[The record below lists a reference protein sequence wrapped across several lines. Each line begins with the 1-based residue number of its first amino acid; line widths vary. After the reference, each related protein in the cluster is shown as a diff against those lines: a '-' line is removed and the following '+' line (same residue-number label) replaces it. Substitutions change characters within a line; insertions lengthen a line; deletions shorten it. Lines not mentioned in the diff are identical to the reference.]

1 MSLIRSIHADITSK
15 KRSITDVVR
24 EYLDKAAAAQ
34 EKLNCYTYIAEKEAL
49 AAAKAADERL
59 AAGAPM
65 RPLEGIPCSI
75 KDVLCTDG
83 LPSTAASKMLEG
95 FVPGYNATVVQK
107 LLDAGAIIIAKNNC
121 DEFAMGG
128 SNENSAYGPARNPH
142 DTERV
147 PGGSSGGSA
156 AAVAADAC
164 VFSIGTDTGGSIRQP
179 AAFCGCVG
187 LKVTY
192 GRTSRRGAMAMASS
206 FDTVGPL
213 AQNVEDIALVMN
225 VIAGQD
231 TGDAT
236 TLHAD
241 VPDYTGNLD
250 APISGMTFGL
260 PAEYFEGNLD
270 PKIKASIDAAVE
282 VIKAKGG
289 VIREVSLPMTKYA
302 LAVYY
307 ITVAAEVTANMSRY
321 DGLRYGPSIQKPA
334 DLEDLYTSNR
344 KQFGEEVQRRIVLG
358 NFVLSHGY
366 YDAYYKRAQQVR
378 TLIRQDFDRVF
389 EEVDML
395 LTPVTPTLPYKIGE
409 KQDPLAMYMGDVFT
423 LPPSAAGIP
432 GLVVPIGMQD
442 NLPVGIQIL
451 GRQLDEARLL
461 RVGAAL
467 SA

>member
-1 MSLIRSIHADITSK
+1 MSLIHTLHTQIAK
-15 KRSITDVVR
+15 NERSITDIVR
-24 EYLDKAAAAQ
+24 TYLEQAKAAQA
-34 EKLNCYTYIAEKEAL
+34 KLNCFTYIAEEEAMT
-49 AAAKAADERL
+49 AAKAAEERL
-59 AAGAPM
+59 ARGEPL

-83 LPSTAASKMLEG
+83 LPSTAASKMLSG
-95 FVPGYNATVVQK
+95 FIPTYNATVVQK

-142 DTERV
+142 NTELV

-206 FDTVGPL
+206 FDTIGPL
-213 AQNVEDIALVMN
+213 AQTVEDVALVMN
-225 VIAGQD
+225 VIAGND
-231 TGDAT
+231 PHDAT
-236 TLHAD
+236 TLHAE
-241 VPDYTGNLD
+241 VPDYAANLQGD
-250 APISGMTFGL
+250 IAGLRFGL
-260 PAEYFEGNLD
+260 PKEYFTEDLD
-270 PKIKASIDAAVE
+270 PHIKASLDAAIE
-282 VIKAKGG
+282 QIKAKGG
-289 VIREVSLPMTKYA
+289 IITEVSLPMTKHA

-321 DGLRYGPSIQKPA
+321 DGLRYGPTTTTPPN
-334 DLEDLYTSNR
+334 LEELYTTNR
-344 KQFGEEVQRRIVLG
+344 AGFGAEVERRIILG

-378 TLIRQDFDRVF
+378 TLIRRDFDQVF
-389 EEVDML
+389 EEVDIL

-423 LPPSAAGIP
+423 LPASAAGIP
-432 GLVVPIGMQD
+432 GLVVPIGMQ
-442 NLPVGIQIL
+442 NGLPVGIQIL
-451 GRQLDEARLL
+451 GKQLDEARLL
-461 RVGAAL
+461 QVGAML
-467 SA
+467 SS

>member
-1 MSLIRSIHADITSK
+1 MSLIRTLQAQIKNKERTITE
-15 KRSITDVVR
+15 VVR
-24 EYLDKAAAAQ
+24 EYLDKAKAAQ
-34 EKLNCYTYIAEKEAL
+34 ERLNCYTYIAEEEAVK
-49 AAAKAADERL
+49 AAKAADERL
-59 AAGAPM
+59 ARGDTM
-65 RPLEGIPCSI
+65 RALEGIPCSI

-83 LPSTAASKMLEG
+83 LPSTAASKILKG
-95 FVPGYNATVVQK
+95 FVPTYNATVVQK

-142 DTERV
+142 NTDLV

-206 FDTVGPL
+206 FDTIGPL
-213 AQNVEDIALVMN
+213 AQTVEDVALVMN

-231 TGDAT
+231 SGDAT

-241 VPDYTGNLD
+241 VPDYTADLGGDL
-250 APISGMTFGL
+250 SGLRFGL
-260 PAEYFEGNLD
+260 PKEYFSDDLD
-270 PKIKASIDAAVE
+270 PQIKATIDGAVE
-282 VIKAKGG
+282 TIKARGG
-289 VIREVSLPMTKYA
+289 SITEVSLPMTKYA
-302 LAVYY
+302 LPVYY
-307 ITVAAEVTANMSRY
+307 ITMAAEVTANMSRY
-321 DGLRYGPSIQKPA
+321 DGLRYGPTTTTPA
-334 DLEDLYTSNR
+334 DLEDLYTTNR
-344 KQFGEEVQRRIVLG
+344 QNFGAEVQRRIVLG

-366 YDAYYKRAQQVR
+366 YDAYYKRAQQIR
-378 TLIRQDFDRVF
+378 TLIRQDFDKVF
-389 EEVDML
+389 EEVDIL

-432 GLVVPIGMQD
+432 GLVVPIGMQN

-451 GRQLDEARLL
+451 GKQLDEARLL
-461 RVGAAL
+461 KVGAAL
-467 SA
+467 KT